1 MKAMCENDISVTFTE
16 AEHEM
21 ILDVLRYSLESFDFT
36 SPYSVALN
44 EIPMENEIVQR
55 RFMIENLRDRFQELW
70 VARF

>member
-21 ILDVLRYSLESFDFT
+21 MLDVLMHSLESLDFAA
-36 SPYSVALN
+36 SYSAALE
-44 EIPMENEIVQR
+44 EIPMTNEIVQR
-55 RFMIENLRDRFQELW
+55 RYMIENLRDRFQELW